1 MFSEAHLS
9 TLIMAT
15 PFLVL
20 CAFGLVGQFL
30 AIRSELSR
38 IRSARVVASREGE
51 R

>member
-1 MFSEAHLS
+1 MFSEAHLA

-20 CAFGLVGQFL
+20 ATLGLVAQFF

-38 IRSARVVASREGE
+38 IRSARVVARREG
-51 R
+51 RS

>member
-1 MFSEAHLS
+1 MFSEAHLA

-20 CAFGLVGQFL
+20 CAFGLVGQVF
-30 AIRSELSR
+30 AIRAELSR
-38 IRSARVVASREGE
+38 IRSARVVARREG